1 MKYGNFFTNVAGK
14 SPTKCT
20 LKWNYHGKL
29 WDNDGK
35 NTVYKWWV
43 VAAGK
48 YGWTCE
54 FAYEPSDD
62 EIEVNRIIN
71 DDMCLRF
78 KHLSATSRFEQQ
90 TYINTN
96 NFIRIGN
103 SPAMSRTTKPYEN
116 IQHFQ
121 KSDGNL

>member
-1 MKYGNFFTNVAGK
+1 MWMKYGNFFTNVAGK
-14 SPTKCT
+14 SPANWT

-54 FAYEPSDD
+54 FAYESSDD
-62 EIEVNRIIN
+62 EIEVNRIMTI
-71 DDMCLRF
+71 CAYA
-78 KHLSATSRFEQQ
+78 LSIFQPLHAS
-90 TYINTN
+90 N
-96 NFIRIGN
+96 NKRI
-103 SPAMSRTTKPYEN
+103 
-116 IQHFQ
+116 
-121 KSDGNL
+121 